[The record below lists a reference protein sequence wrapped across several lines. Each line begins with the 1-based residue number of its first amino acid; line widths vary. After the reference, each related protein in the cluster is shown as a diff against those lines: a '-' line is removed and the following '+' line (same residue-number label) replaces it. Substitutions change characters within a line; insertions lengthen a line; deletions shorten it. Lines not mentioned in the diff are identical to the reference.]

1 MGLAGLLAAFW
12 AAGAAPTFSH
22 DVAPILYRE
31 CAACHR
37 PAGVGPFSLLTYQD
51 AAKRA
56 QLIAAVTA
64 KRYMPPWLPDAP
76 RFGHERRLSDAEIQ
90 TLARWAAGGA
100 PQGNPAETPSAPRFA
115 EGWQLGKPDL
125 EAEMREPFAVAAEGL
140 DLYRCFVVPSG
151 AAADRW
157 VRALDIRPGNAR
169 VVHHVLL
176 FQDTTGTARKRDTGS
191 GYSCFGTPG
200 FLPAR
205 GLGGWTPGS
214 LPYVVP
220 DGAPE
225 LLHAHADLVLQVHY
239 HPTGKPETDRT
250 RLALYFTDKRPQRR
264 VMDIPLGSS
273 RIDIPAGSRTFQAT
287 DHFTLPVDV
296 TVLAINPHA
305 HYLCREMTGRAIL
318 PDGSQRILLH
328 IPDWNFNWQQQYTF
342 AQPVKLPEGTRLEM
356 EYTYDNSSANPRNP
370 NHPPKRVV
378 FGPSS
383 TDEMAGLHIEV
394 SPGDDDDAE
403 ELSQALWGKM
413 QRSRWEAR
421 Q

>member
-1 MGLAGLLAAFW
+1 MGLVGLLAAFW
-12 AAGAAPTFSH
+12 AAGSAPTFSH

-37 PAGVGPFSLLTYQD
+37 PAGVAPFSLLTYAE

-56 QLIAAVTA
+56 QLIATVTA
-64 KRYMPPWLPDAP
+64 KHYMPPWLPDTPHFA
-76 RFGHERRLSDAEIQ
+76 HERKLSDGEIQ
-90 TLARWAAGGA
+90 TLARWAAAGA
-100 PQGNPAETPSAPRFA
+100 PQGNPAETPPAPRFA
-115 EGWQLGKPDL
+115 DGWQMGKPDL
-125 EAEMREPFAVAAEGL
+125 EAEMHAPFDVPAEGT

-151 AAADRW
+151 AAADHW

-191 GYSCFGTPG
+191 GYPCFGTPG

-214 LPYVVP
+214 LPYVRP
-220 DGAPE
+220 EGAPE

-239 HPTGKPETDRT
+239 HPTGKPEQDRT
-250 RLALYFTDKRPQRR
+250 RLALYFTPRKPDRR

-273 RIDIPAGSRTFQAT
+273 RIDIPPGTRAYKAT

-296 TVLAINPHA
+296 SVLAINPHA
-305 HYLCREMTGRAIL
+305 HYVCREMTARAIL

-328 IPDWNFNWQQQYTF
+328 IPDWNFNWQQQYTY
-342 AQPVKLPEGTRLEM
+342 AQPMKLPEGTRLEM
-356 EYTYDNSSANPRNP
+356 EFTYDNSAANPRNP

-378 FGPSS
+378 YGPSS

-413 QRSRWEAR
+413 QRSRLEK
-421 Q
+421 